1 MATTG
6 LALFSPHAAAVPAL
20 GAGLVGGAGGG
31 LLHQAAWARGGR
43 RDVVVDAGT
52 GIASSAVL
60 AMATS
65 PYRRVLVLLQTQ
77 HANPRLAGKFTPHA
91 SSKFSFTWLRCLSK
105 LVRKQGFFSLWRGNC
120 ACLAGILPQ
129 TFATLCVHDR
139 IVGGITS
146 WLRPR
151 QQDKPLSRAA
161 NLIASLGAS
170 CASASIVGAFTYPF
184 ALGYTRLAA
193 DVGSTHKAHPRE
205 FTGLFMGACSG
216 GSSLHL
222 WRSFLSHP
230 NALLASFALH
240 PNALHALLAGG
251 TAGRQAT
258 CVVHAV
264 SSRGEAV
271 DVAARQPA
279 AVWARGRAQCHQR
292 GARGIPGTAYASAAR
307 GAVHDVAAALQS
319 SERPGVWR
327 VTSRE
332 RG

>member
-6 LALFSPHAAAVPAL
+6 LALFNPHAAAVPAL

-43 RDVVVDAGT
+43 SDVVVDAGT
-52 GIASSAVL
+52 GAASSAVL

-77 HANPRLAGKFTPHA
+77 HANPRLTEKFTPHA
-91 SSKFSFTWLRCLSK
+91 SSKFSFTWLRCLSNI
-105 LVRKQGFFSLWRGNC
+105 VQTQGFFSLWRGNC

-161 NLIASLGAS
+161 NLIASLSAS

-216 GSSLHL
+216 GSSPHLHSL
-222 WRSFLSHP
+222 LSLPWVPQCSHCLRRHRGQASDLCGTRCIVTRRSRRCGSQ
-230 NALLASFALH
+230 
-240 PNALHALLAGG
+240 
-251 TAGRQAT
+251 TACR
-258 CVVHAV
+258 CL
-264 SSRGEAV
+264 
-271 DVAARQPA
+271 
-279 AVWARGRAQCHQR
+279 
-292 GARGIPGTAYASAAR
+292 GARASAVPSEGCGGCTGDCLCKCCTR
-307 GAVHDVAAALQS
+307 CRTRRRCCS
-319 SERPGVWR
+319 STR
-327 VTSRE
+327 
-332 RG
+332 